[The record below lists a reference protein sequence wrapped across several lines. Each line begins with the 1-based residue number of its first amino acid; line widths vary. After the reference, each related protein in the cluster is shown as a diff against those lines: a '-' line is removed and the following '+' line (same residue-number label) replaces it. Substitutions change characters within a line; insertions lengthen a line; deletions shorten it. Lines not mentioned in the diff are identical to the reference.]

1 MRKGEGCKKRLS
13 RQSMKRLSESKE
25 SLKSKENKRDCWQ
38 KSKLELK
45 WRRLRDTKEKFK
57 NIKSELGEKKLQHFK
72 QNNLD
77 SKKLQKREDK
87 KSLLQRN
94 ERGRSRLRLKKL

>member
-1 MRKGEGCKKRLS
+1 
-13 RQSMKRLSESKE
+13 MKRLSESKE

-94 ERGRSRLRLKKL
+94 ARGRSRLRLKKL